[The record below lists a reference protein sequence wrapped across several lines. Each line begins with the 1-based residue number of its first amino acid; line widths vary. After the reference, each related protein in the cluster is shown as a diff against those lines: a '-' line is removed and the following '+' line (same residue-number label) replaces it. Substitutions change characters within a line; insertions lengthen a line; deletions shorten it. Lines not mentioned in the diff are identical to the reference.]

1 MPRSDVDVLLD
12 DLILRNFLLAEPRS
26 TIIGERAF
34 RFKHMLIREVA
45 YTGLTKAERA
55 QLHARFAE
63 WLGERAGDELLEI
76 RASTSDH
83 ATQLLA
89 ELDGAPPADLA
100 QETAAALE
108 EAGRRALAR
117 EANRSGRKLLLRS
130 VELEPTL
137 LRRYHAARAAWR
149 LSDLPA
155 VSIEMERVLTGAR
168 EAGDSAIEGKAL
180 TALAEVALLREA
192 NVPKA
197 TELIDAA
204 LDVLPDEGRFTA
216 LGVRSRIA
224 WFVGD
229 FQMQESA
236 SDEALD
242 IARRLERKDLEAEAL
257 NSLAAVYE
265 HQWRLDAAEQMLDRG
280 LELAEESGSI
290 GARAQALESLG
301 ALYLDRR
308 EPVRAMPLLEEARS
322 LFSEIGESWMLGR
335 TMNTLAWAAE
345 QQGDL
350 RHSERLLREAIGVL
364 KRLEDRGTLCE
375 SQRALAEVLVRKGS
389 IDEAERL
396 ALEALETVGE
406 HDLSSRAT
414 TSMTMALVRAAQGRD
429 DEAEALLDESLAMIE
444 PTDFRGL
451 EAWIISRLE
460 EFLRERGRDEEADI
474 YARRLA
480 ELSPASGLA
489 TAFAARIDRI
499 A

>member
-1 MPRSDVDVLLD
+1 
-12 DLILRNFLLAEPRS
+12 
-26 TIIGERAF
+26 
-34 RFKHMLIREVA
+34 
-45 YTGLTKAERA
+45 
-55 QLHARFAE
+55 
-63 WLGERAGDELLEI
+63 
-76 RASTSDH
+76 
-83 ATQLLA
+83 
-89 ELDGAPPADLA
+89 
-100 QETAAALE
+100 
-108 EAGRRALAR
+108 
-117 EANRSGRKLLLRS
+117 
-130 VELEPTL
+130 
-137 LRRYHAARAAWR
+137 
-149 LSDLPA
+149 
-155 VSIEMERVLTGAR
+155 VLTGAR
-168 EAGDSAIEGKAL
+168 QAGDTEIEGKAL

-204 LDVLPDEGRFTA
+204 LDVLPDMGRFTA

-229 FQMQESA
+229 FQTQESA
-236 SDEALD
+236 SDEALE

-257 NSLAAVYE
+257 NSLAAVYK
-265 HQWRLDAAEQMLDRG
+265 HQWRLDEAEEMLDRG

-290 GARAQALESLG
+290 G
-301 ALYLDRR
+301 
-308 EPVRAMPLLEEARS
+308 ARS

-350 RHSERLLREAIGVL
+350 RLSERLLREAIGVL

-460 EFLRERGRDEEADI
+460 EYLRERGRDEEADV

-480 ELSPASGLA
+480 ELSPASGVA